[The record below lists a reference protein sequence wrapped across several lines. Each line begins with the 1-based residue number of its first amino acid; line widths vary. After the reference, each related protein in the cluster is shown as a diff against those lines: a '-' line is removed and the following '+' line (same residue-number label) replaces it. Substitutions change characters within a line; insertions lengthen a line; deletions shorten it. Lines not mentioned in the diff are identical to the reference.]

1 MNDNQEMINLNE
13 NESSN
18 TQEEYVPKKS
28 RTVDFLILLACL
40 IAAFIFWCSAHYI
53 ADPIIEKE
61 IDVKF
66 VLVNGAENEYIVQ
79 DPIRLVFFGKE
90 SVLKKLEVIEMKVER
105 SVFVDYD
112 VDTKVSTPKTNDYH
126 THTKEVMLQL
136 TQTESND

>member
-66 VLVNGAENEYIVQ
+66 VLVNGAENEYIVHK
-79 DPIRLVFFGKE
+79 PIRLVFYGKE
-90 SVLKKLEVIEMKVER
+90 SVLKKLSVIEFEVER
-105 SVFVDYD
+105 DEFVDYD
-112 VDTKVSTPKTNDYH
+112 VDTKVSPQKTNDYH
-126 THTKEVMLQL
+126 THTKEVILQL